1 MLGAANVIAFLPSI
15 HLERSRRFYADSLGL
30 TVEELT
36 PYACVV
42 RAGQTMIR
50 ITKVDE
56 LRPQPFTVL
65 GWEVTD
71 IRREVDELTVR
82 GVEFTRYD
90 GVDQDAAGIWLA
102 PGGDAIAWFRDP
114 DGNTLSLTQFA
125 SR

>member
-1 MLGAANVIAFLPSI
+1 MLDAANVIAFMPSI
-15 HLERSRRFYADSLGL
+15 DLERSRRFYADVLGL
-30 TVEELT
+30 VVEEVT

-65 GWEVTD
+65 GWDVTD
-71 IRREVDELTVR
+71 IRREVDELTAR
-82 GVEFTRYD
+82 GVEFRRYD
-90 GVDQDAAGIWLA
+90 GVEQDAAGIWVA
-102 PGGDAIAWFRDP
+102 PGGDAIAWFHDP
-114 DGNTLSLTQFA
+114 DRNTLSLAQFA